1 MKSKRMILGG
11 VLATIIVGVFIF
23 WGPALR
29 AENKADMAVQL
40 QKLNQVIRAVRD
52 QYVDEPDV
60 AELLDGAIRGLL
72 EELDPHSVYI
82 PAEQQKRIS
91 ETFRGEFEGIG
102 IHYTIQNKWLTVVSP
117 IPGTPSDRLGLRAG
131 DRFTHIDGI
140 SAYGISSEEVQEK
153 LRGPKGSTV
162 DVTIAR
168 PGLEVP
174 LEFEIVRDKIPI
186 YSVAASFMMPD
197 QETGYVRITQFT
209 RLTTDEVRGAI
220 DSLKSVGMQRMILDL
235 RANPGGYL
243 DQAWHVANL
252 FLPDKDEMIVYTKG
266 RTPRSNTE
274 YYTTGEGAKNDF
286 PLIVLINHGSASA
299 SEIVAGAI
307 QDHDR
312 GLIVGQVSF
321 GKGLVQT
328 PMELIDGSVV
338 RITTARYY
346 TPSGRMIQRPY
357 NDGIAEYI
365 MEGHDDIDPNAEIPA
380 DTTTREIFHTD
391 GGRVVLGGGGIT
403 PDSTV
408 LPERNNSQTAQLFS
422 NRMYFEY
429 ATEYAAKHPEL
440 ATDFQDFASNFH
452 VTDAMLNEFKD
463 LLEKREFK
471 IDSTMWDEDLD
482 FTKSTIRGELAG
494 ILFND
499 RDLYYLIRT
508 QEDTQIKVAMSLFP
522 QAEEIA
528 SLPSNPKPQE

>member
-1 MKSKRMILGG
+1 MILGG
-11 VLATIIVGVFIF
+11 ALAAIF
-23 WGPALR
+23 AGSLLLWGPSLH
-29 AENKADMAVQL
+29 AEKKADMAVQL

-60 AELLDGAIRGLL
+60 AELLDGAIKGLL

-82 PAEQQKRIS
+82 PAEQQQRIA

-102 IHYTIQNKWLTVVSP
+102 IQYTIQNKWLTVVSP
-117 IPGTPSDRLGLRAG
+117 IPGTPSDRLGIRAG
-131 DRFTHIDGI
+131 DRVTQIEGI
-140 SAYGISSEEVQEK
+140 SAFGITNEQVQEK

-174 LEFEIVRDKIPI
+174 LEFEITRDKIPI
-186 YSVAASFMMPD
+186 YSVAASFLMQD
-197 QETGYVRITQFT
+197 KETGYVRIAQFT
-209 RLTTDEVRGAI
+209 RLTTDEVEQAV
-220 DSLKSVGMQRMILDL
+220 DSLKSAGMRRMILDL
-235 RANPGGYL
+235 RSNPGGYL
-243 DQAWHVANL
+243 DQAWRVADL
-252 FLPDKDEMIVYTKG
+252 FLPERDKMIVYTKG

-274 YYTTGEGAKNDF
+274 FYSTGNGAHNDF

-312 GLIVGQVSF
+312 GLVVGQVSF

-328 PMELIDGSVV
+328 PLELMDGSVV

-357 NDGIAEYI
+357 DQGIAEYI
-365 MEGHDDIDPNAEIPA
+365 LEGHDDTDPNAVVA
-380 DTTTREIFHTD
+380 DTTEREIFHTD
-391 GGRVVLGGGGIT
+391 GNRIVYGGGGIT

-408 LPERNNSQTAQLFS
+408 LPEKNNQQTAQFFGS
-422 NRMYFEY
+422 RMYFEY
-429 ATEYAAKHPEL
+429 ATEYAARHPEL
-440 ATDFQDFASNFH
+440 ATNFNQFASDFR
-452 VTDAMLNEFKD
+452 VTDAMLDEFRE
-463 LLEKREFK
+463 LLKTREFEV
-471 IDSTMWDEDLD
+471 DSVMWQEDLD

-508 QEDTQIKVAMSLFP
+508 QDDAQVKTAMNLFP

-528 SLPSNPKPQE
+528 TLPSHKKPTE